1 MRAFLISV
9 TQRSKRKETFLPCHI
24 QCMNNLISTLKS
36 PLFQLKKNYI
46 HCLGITNISF

>member
-1 MRAFLISV
+1 MSV

-36 PLFQLKKNYI
+36 PLFPIEKELYSLFRYYKYI
-46 HCLGITNISF
+46 CLTQ